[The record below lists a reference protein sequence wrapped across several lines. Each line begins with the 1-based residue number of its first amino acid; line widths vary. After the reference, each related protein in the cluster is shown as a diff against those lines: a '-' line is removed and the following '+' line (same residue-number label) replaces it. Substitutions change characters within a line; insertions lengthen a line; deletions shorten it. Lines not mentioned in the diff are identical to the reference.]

1 MVGYVYTWF
10 STGSWRFWYQDC
22 TLYDIKIADYGLSKY
37 NEEDKA
43 PRFLRVSLHE
53 VNSKTLKRKTWIQH
67 GGHYIGPIWT
77 DQTIEMY
84 GNFDLRDFP
93 L

>member
-1 MVGYVYTWF
+1 MYTHDSAPVAGVF
-10 STGSWRFWYQDC
+10 GTKDC

-53 VNSKTLKRKTWIQH
+53 VNSKTLKRKTWIQAWGSLH
-67 GGHYIGPIWT
+67 RTHFERIK
-77 DQTIEMY
+77 Q
-84 GNFDLRDFP
+84 
-93 L
+93 